1 MRRLTRTASRWALT
15 VTLLA
20 VAASGCGTETQ
31 PEGTAGSAPAT
42 PAATAPSGAATDI
55 ARPDPS
61 LFTLA
66 PEGSVN
72 EDTGQTISPDPAVW
86 DEESRAAAIAAAE
99 AALEAFAHPELDYD
113 TWWAGLDPH
122 LTQEAAEAYVYVD
135 PANIPV
141 HELTGSGTIIEDA
154 SAYVATVKI
163 PTDAGRY
170 DVLVIR
176 TSGSAPWLA
185 SRIVPVEEAEQ

>member
-1 MRRLTRTASRWALT
+1 MGELTWTPSRLLLPLAAL
-15 VTLLA
+15 
-20 VAASGCGTETQ
+20 AAIVSGCSTDAP
-31 PEGTAGSAPAT
+31 PEATSSSTATT
-42 PAATAPSGAATDI
+42 PVPPSPSATATDFK
-55 ARPDPS
+55 RPDPS
-61 LFTLA
+61 QFTLA
-66 PEGSVN
+66 PEGSVD

-86 DEESRAAAIAAAE
+86 DDASREAAIDAAE

-122 LTQEAAEAYVYVD
+122 LTQEAAEVYVYVD

-141 HELTGSGTIIEDA
+141 HELTGSGSIIEDA

-185 SRIVPVEEAEQ
+185 NRIVPVEEA